1 MVRRTTKTIA
11 EGLGTDEGAWLI
23 HVLVGDAIGT
33 NEAAAKRLCAKAVAT
48 PMADGLACH
57 LVVVKRASHQA
68 NLAAK
73 GAAVGIVATVAIAAT
88 GAEECAKADLA
99 TIGAAMSQP
108 QMLLCGVLTRIYKFL
123 VLDYFEEFIASL
135 RAWAV
140 SGLQVCDAS
149 GERHDAQTH
158 ARDLQDLCGEKVLP
172 SGLLAN
178 WNNGL
183 QHMEHVALPGP
194 GGETDAAT
202 GRTAVARA
210 LGREPWS
217 RVSASVMWKAATRA
231 TRRRRSLIPRSCSWR
246 VCAML
251 SGGWLHRCS
260 SSPKRGRSPTRH
272 VSMEGRAKIHLNA

>member
-73 GAAVGIVATVAIAAT
+73 GAAVGIVATVAVAAT

-108 QMLLCGVLTRIYKFL
+108 QMLLCGVLTRIY
-123 VLDYFEEFIASL
+123 
-135 RAWAV
+135 
-140 SGLQVCDAS
+140 
-149 GERHDAQTH
+149 
-158 ARDLQDLCGEKVLP
+158 
-172 SGLLAN
+172 
-178 WNNGL
+178 
-183 QHMEHVALPGP
+183 
-194 GGETDAAT
+194 
-202 GRTAVARA
+202 
-210 LGREPWS
+210 
-217 RVSASVMWKAATRA
+217 
-231 TRRRRSLIPRSCSWR
+231 
-246 VCAML
+246 
-251 SGGWLHRCS
+251 
-260 SSPKRGRSPTRH
+260 
-272 VSMEGRAKIHLNA
+272 